1 MDERFAA
8 MHSADMNIGVDSK
21 GYQILVVI
29 CVACGHNGHVD
40 PARVTPGKRFR
51 CRKCHSRRC
60 DLRLVWH
67 EGQPPNNVISLKG
80 RRQK

>member
-1 MDERFAA
+1 MDELAHSRHSAA
-8 MHSADMNIGVDSK
+8 MNVGVHSK
-21 GYQILVVI
+21 GHQILVVI
-29 CVACGHNGHVD
+29 CAACGHSGHVD

-67 EGQPPNNVISLKG
+67 EGSPPDNVVALK
-80 RRQK
+80 RRK

>member
-1 MDERFAA
+1 MDERVAA

-21 GYQILVVI
+21 GYQILIVI
-29 CVACGHNGHVD
+29 CAACGHSGHVD
-40 PARVTPGKRFR
+40 PARATPGKRFR

-67 EGQPPNNVISLKG
+67 EGSPPDNVVTLK
-80 RRQK
+80 RHEPK